1 MTGKYEISLKAP
13 IGVLTATVDVK
24 EEGGVYSATQT
35 DPNGTSDVENLVIDG
50 NTMTYVANVKTPM
63 GKMKLNMTL
72 TVDGDVVTGKAK
84 MMMGT
89 MDVTGKKVG

>member
-13 IGVLTATVDVK
+13 IGVLTATLEIK
-24 EEGGVYSATQT
+24 EENGVYSGVQT
-35 DPNGTSDVENLVIDG
+35 DANGPADIQNVTVDG
-50 NTMTYVANVKTPM
+50 NNIAYVAQVKSPM

-72 TVDGDVVTGKAK
+72 TIDGDVVTGKAK

>member
-1 MTGKYEISLKAP
+1 MTGKYELSLKSP
-13 IGVLTATVDVK
+13 MGVLTATLELV
-24 EEGGVYSATQT
+24 ENGGVYSGTQT
-35 DPNGTSDVENLVIDG
+35 DANGTADISDIKVDG
-50 NTMTYVANVKTPM
+50 NTVAYVAQVKSPM

-89 MDVTGKKVG
+89 MDVNGKKLA